1 MNSRPNQF
9 DRLVLIAAI
18 AIFIVLHI
26 YHINEPPNGYHQWRE
41 SDTAAIILNYYQEDA
56 NFLHQ
61 RCNQRGIHSGITA
74 GELPTYS
81 YSSVIL
87 YFIFGPHHFLPRLLT
102 LAGSLLGLY
111 FFRNSVALLSNPTA
125 ANYSTIA
132 LAFSPIFLF
141 YSFKIMPDIWM
152 LMFML
157 GAVYFFLKYVNSNS
171 RADFFLS
178 AVFLILSATIKPLS
192 LCIYLPFLFYLKSKT
207 GRMRLSIRTMAVYGA
222 VTFSVVLGW
231 FLYGLHLN
239 SIHHSDAFYM
249 GQHLIRSHIYAT
261 EAFFY
266 KMLFLQWPFELW
278 IGWAMLP
285 VFIYGCI
292 KFWKEQHSRFFFIW
306 ILAGYIVFALVS
318 SHARA
323 HDYYTLVIVPP
334 LAAISGWGLYR
345 LSLLPKWRVPL
356 VTFIVLVLP
365 AVSSYRIKSR
375 FDQVPFFDDIRL
387 AAGEKLPPGKL
398 VLVED
403 KSTPIRLYQLNR
415 HGWPVRDSLCIESV
429 CPFIDSGGVYLVLD
443 NLIQTYN
450 SDIWPLVKDSVFRIG
465 PLYGYKVIRPD

>member
-1 MNSRPNQF
+1 LNSRPNQF
-9 DRLVLIAAI
+9 DRLILIAAI

-56 NFLHQ
+56 NFFHQ

-74 GELPTYS
+74 GEFPTYS

-87 YFIFGPHHFLPRLLT
+87 YFIFGPNHFLPRLLT
-102 LAGSLLGLY
+102 MAGSILALW
-111 FFRNSVALLSNPTA
+111 FFKKSVTLLSNERA
-125 ANYSTIA
+125 AGYSTIA

-157 GAVYFFLKYVNSNS
+157 GAVYFFLKYVATNSGV
-171 RADFFLS
+171 DFWLS
-178 AVFLILSATIKPLS
+178 ALFLVLSATIKPLS
-192 LCIYLPFLFYLKSKT
+192 LCLYLPFLFYLRKNSEKKRT
-207 GRMRLSIRTMAVYGA
+207 SIRTMAVYCA

-239 SIHHSDAFYM
+239 SIHHSEAFYM

-261 EAFFY
+261 ELFFY

-285 VFIYGCI
+285 VFIYGAV
-292 KFWKEQHSRFFFIW
+292 KFWKESHSRFFFVW

-334 LAAISGWGLYR
+334 LAAISGWGLSR
-345 LSLLPKWRVPL
+345 LSLMQNWKIPL
-356 VTFIVLVLP
+356 ATFLLLVLP
-365 AVSSYRIKSR
+365 AVSSYRIFSR
-375 FDQVPFFDDIRL
+375 FDDVPKFEEIRR
-387 AAGEKLPPGKL
+387 AANEKIPHDKL

-443 NLIQTYN
+443 NPIQTYN
-450 SDIWPLVKDSVFRIG
+450 QDIWPLVKDSVIKIG